1 MTTTNYFPV
10 IPSVSNSL
18 STGWKKMM
26 EQFLPLLLIVI
37 ICAIL
42 QGPTAVI
49 KGDWDF
55 NMLKLLFLPVALAYG
70 FLFWPVIDYGADYLF
85 IKAVRS
91 QKVEI
96 EGLVEGFRTKYL
108 QIIIANL
115 LVFALVGM
123 GIIMLII
130 PGIIIACRLAFVS
143 YLVMDKN
150 MEAMAAV
157 EESWRMTRGYG
168 WKIFFLAIVSFFL
181 VIAGLLMMIVGV
193 FIAAMWISA
202 SFASL
207 YQSVLDFRNANETL
221 PILGVN
227 YVPDEPAH

>member
-1 MTTTNYFPV
+1 MT
-10 IPSVSNSL
+10 
-18 STGWKKMM
+18 

-42 QGPTAVI
+42 QGPTAVL

-55 NMLKLLFLPVALAYG
+55 TNLKLLFLPVALAYG

-85 IKAVRS
+85 IKAIRG

-96 EGLVEGFRTKYL
+96 EAMFEGFRTKYL
-108 QIIIANL
+108 QIVVASL

-123 GIIMLII
+123 GLIMLII

-150 MEAMAAV
+150 LDAMSAV
-157 EESWRMTRGYG
+157 EESWRMTRGHG

-181 VIAGLLMMIVGV
+181 LIAGLIMMIVGI
-193 FIAAMWISA
+193 FISIMWISA
-202 SFASL
+202 SFAAL
-207 YQSVLDFRNANETL
+207 YQSVLDYKNASETL